1 MIDTVYQT
9 LTTIINKEIQ
19 GYVSPTEYNLIA
31 NNVQLE
37 IFREYFEDENRDKN
51 RENRGLSN
59 KGYSNLDFNQR
70 QRIDQFAE
78 SSALTRDNAGFY
90 PLPPD
95 LYFLE
100 DDGLYY
106 KEELQNLPRVIEEV
120 ERAELAYLLNSMAK
134 PTLVYPVYERFSNI
148 VKVYP
153 ETVPDE
159 VYLRYLRTPKI
170 PKWTFFTLPD
180 GNPAYNPTAT
190 DFQDFELHESE
201 FSNIVVRMLLYFGIN
216 LREADV
222 AQIAQTLKDKNNLK
236 DNA

>member
-1 MIDTVYQT
+1 
-9 LTTIINKEIQ
+9 
-19 GYVSPTEYNLIA
+19 
-31 NNVQLE
+31 
-37 IFREYFEDENRDKN
+37 
-51 RENRGLSN
+51 
-59 KGYSNLDFNQR
+59 
-70 QRIDQFAE
+70 
-78 SSALTRDNAGFY
+78 
-90 PLPPD
+90 
-95 LYFLE
+95 
-100 DDGLYY
+100 
-106 KEELQNLPRVIEEV
+106 
-120 ERAELAYLLNSMAK
+120 MAK
-134 PTLVYPVYERFSNI
+134 PPLVYPVYERFSNI